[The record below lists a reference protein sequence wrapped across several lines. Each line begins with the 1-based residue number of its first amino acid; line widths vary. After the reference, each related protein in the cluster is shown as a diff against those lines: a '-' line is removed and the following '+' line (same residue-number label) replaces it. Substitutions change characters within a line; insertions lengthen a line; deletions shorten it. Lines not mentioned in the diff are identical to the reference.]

1 MLDYE
6 EIYAAGGYSY
16 VDDFTGDYKE
26 GLQLIRRVTEYVRS
40 KDDACMI
47 AWRILAMGRILGI
60 REERKRNATRKKLR
74 NVKFF

>member
-6 EIYAAGGYSY
+6 KIYAASRHSY

-26 GLQLIRRVTEYVRS
+26 GLQLIRRVAEYVRS
-40 KDDACMI
+40 KDDTIAI

-60 REERKRNATRKKLR
+60 REERKRNAARKKC
-74 NVKFF
+74 